1 MNYFLSKDFI
11 GFLSIIII
19 YIYYKYIISFLYKI
33 LMNDF
38 YYYKFKQNKIYL
50 ILIEF
55 LFILLFCSPI
65 FIMYFLIF

>member
-11 GFLSIIII
+11 GFLSVIII
-19 YIYYKYIISFLYKI
+19 YIYCKYITNFLYKI

-38 YYYKFKQNKIYL
+38 YYCKFKQNKIYL

-55 LFILLFCSPI
+55 LFILLFCLPI